1 MTEKTFPQPELRPFQ
16 LMVMCLPLEDQM
28 VAKLMESVFLASF
41 DFCLNDS
48 ENKAPRSTINTSDLF
63 PVAES
68 KKKFEDVFEKEFN
81 LIKHFYE
88 TVKNMK
94 TKGRSR

>member
-41 DFCLNDS
+41 DFCLNES
-48 ENKAPRSTINTSDLF
+48 ENKAVRSTINTSNSF

-68 KKKFEDVFEKEFN
+68 KKKFEDVFEKVFN
-81 LIKHFYE
+81 LIKHFHE
-88 TVKNMK
+88 SVKNMK